1 MSQIPFYTAEKIA
14 EDSYLI
20 RNDFVSRIPSLCYL
34 IIGKDYALLI
44 DSCYGW
50 GDLKAFCETLT
61 DKPIKLVNTHVHGD
75 HVAGNVH
82 FDSFYMHYRDIR
94 YLESMLGLPREI
106 AFKTA
111 QDAALPEYRDL
122 LELDDNFKAITPKM
136 IFPLSGGD
144 IFDMGDREVEVVYAG
159 GHTPGSI
166 VLIDHKT
173 RILYGGDFCNSN
185 TLMEFKM
192 SLSIEAYLQNLMGVK
207 AHASEFD
214 MMYCGHQILPP
225 SVIDEGIETCEKVL
239 AGTDDKFE
247 STGMFGQPVIYAA
260 AKDAEGKRA
269 DGKMFNMSYDP
280 AKVRGADNGVQV
292 ITAEP
297 VVMA

>member
-1 MSQIPFYTAEKIA
+1 MSQIPFYKAEKIA

-20 RNDFVSRIPSLCYL
+20 KNDFVERVPSLCYL
-34 IIGKDYALLI
+34 IVGKDYALLI
-44 DSCYGW
+44 DSCFGW
-50 GDLKAFCETLT
+50 GDLKAFCATIT
-61 DKPIKLVNTHVHGD
+61 DKPVKLVNTHAHGD

-82 FDSFYMHYRDIR
+82 FDSCYMHYRDIR
-94 YLESMLGLPREI
+94 YMSTMLDVPAEVT
-106 AFKTA
+106 FTMA
-111 QDAALPEYRDL
+111 QNTALPEYRDL
-122 LELDDNFKAITPKM
+122 LELDDNFKTAGPKM
-136 IFPLSGGD
+136 IYPLSGSD

-192 SLSIEAYLQNLMGVK
+192 SLTVEAYLENLREVRK
-207 AHASEFD
+207 HASEFD
-214 MMYCGHQILPP
+214 IMYCGHEILDPA
-225 SVIDEGIETCEKVL
+225 VIDEGIETCERVL
-239 AGTDDKFE
+239 AGTDDRFE
-247 STGMFGQPVIYAA
+247 GTGMFGQPVIYAA
-260 AKDAEGKRA
+260 AKDEDGKRA
-269 DGKMFNMSYDP
+269 DGKRFNMSYDP
-280 AKVRGADNGVQV
+280 AKVHGKDNTTQV